1 METTTDPTAPEKAF
15 DAEPEALKALQ
26 FYSDNYAQ
34 MIFAGLGMENREFV
48 LGTKPPKCRFCDGEP
63 PTRTFTKT
71 AHAVSRLLGNKVI
84 KSRYECDECNTRFS
98 AFEDDLGKMTLP
110 FRTVGMVPGQKRK
123 KGEKGVPTLLSATG
137 EAEGKSRMEF
147 RDGTLDVS
155 HLAGDNSFQHD
166 EVAKT
171 VTFSYK
177 VQSYR
182 PLGAYKA
189 LCKSA
194 FTLLP
199 PDELAHFHDLKRWL
213 LRDDVTTDQVYASG
227 CHLCYRSF
235 VPGFRPFPQPFVA
248 LFRRNAQIEA
258 HYMSMFIAFGN
269 VSYQIFLPCPE
280 KDEYLRGKNIS
291 VVLYPHLYQL
301 QTWRAT
307 APSLCD
313 LIDLSASERTKSQ
326 TGTLSW
332 RYDRRVK
339 VK

>member
-1 METTTDPTAPEKAF
+1 MESTTDPTAPEKTF

-34 MIFAGLGMENREFV
+34 MIFAGLGTENREFV

-71 AHAVSRLLGNKVI
+71 AHAVSRLLGNRVI
-84 KSRYECDECNTRFS
+84 KYLYECDECNERFS
-98 AFEDDLGKMTLP
+98 AFEDDPGKMTLP
-110 FRTVGMVPGQKRK
+110 LRTVGMVPGK
-123 KGEKGVPTLLSATG
+123 KGVPTLLSATG

-155 HLAGDNSFQHD
+155 HLAGDNSFLVD

-213 LRDDVTTDQVYASG
+213 LRDDVTTDQVYVSG
-227 CHLCYRSF
+227 CHICYRSF

-248 LFRRNAQIEA
+248 LFRRNTQIEA
-258 HYMSMFIAFGN
+258 PYMSMFIAFGN
-269 VSYQIFLPCPE
+269 VSYQIFLHCPE
-280 KDEYLRGKNIS
+280 KDECLRGKNIS
-291 VVLYPHLYQL
+291 VLPYPHLYQL
-301 QTWRAT
+301 QPWRTT
-307 APSLCD
+307 APSLYD
-313 LIDLSASERTKSQ
+313 QIDLSASERTKSRS
-326 TGTLSW
+326 GTLSW

-339 VK
+339 VE